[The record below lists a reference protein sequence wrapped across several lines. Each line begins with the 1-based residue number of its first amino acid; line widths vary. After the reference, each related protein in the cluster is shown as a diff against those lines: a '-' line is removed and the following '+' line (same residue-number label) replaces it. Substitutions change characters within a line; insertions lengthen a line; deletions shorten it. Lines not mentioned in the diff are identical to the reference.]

1 MQHQICEAHIDAL
14 QEIINIGIGRAAGM
28 LNQMLKLEIYLG
40 IPAVQVLSRKDL
52 QKELKL
58 RFHEKTFASV
68 RLNFTGSFSG
78 KANLIFPAESAS
90 TLVSILTGEE
100 LGSPDLDSVRIGT
113 LSEVGNIVINGIMGS
128 ISNILNQHLHY
139 ALPIYSEDSIEH
151 ILSLNNS
158 SDQTVFLIAQARFDI
173 EILEILGNIVLI
185 FEVDSFD
192 ALIEII
198 NQELLQLE
206 YQCELIS

>member
-1 MQHQICEAHIDAL
+1 MQDQISSAHIDAL
-14 QEIINIGIGRAAGM
+14 QELINIGIGRAANM
-28 LNQMLKLEIYLG
+28 LNQMVQSQIILG
-40 IPAVQVLSRKDL
+40 IPVIRVLSLKNL

-58 RFHEKTFASV
+58 RFNEKTFASV
-68 RLNFTGSFSG
+68 RLSFTGSFSG

-139 ALPIYSEDSIEH
+139 GLPLYSEDSIEH

-158 SDQTVFLIAQARFDI
+158 SEQTVFLLAQARFDI
-173 EILEILGNIVLI
+173 EMLEIMGDIVLI
-185 FEVDSFD
+185 FEMDAFD

-206 YQCELIS
+206 SYA

>member
-1 MQHQICEAHIDAL
+1 MQDQISSAHIDAL
-14 QEIINIGIGRAAGM
+14 QELINIGIGRAANM
-28 LNQMLKLEIYLG
+28 LNQMVQSQIILG
-40 IPAVQVLSRKDL
+40 IPVIRVLSLKDL

-58 RFHEKTFASV
+58 RFNENAFASV
-68 RLNFTGSFSG
+68 RLSFTGSFSG
-78 KANLIFPAESAS
+78 KANLIFPTESAS

-139 ALPIYSEDSIEH
+139 GLPLYLEDSIEH
-151 ILSLNNS
+151 ILSLNNT
-158 SDQTVFLIAQARFDI
+158 SDKTVFLLAQARFDI
-173 EILEILGNIVLI
+173 EMLEIMGDIVLI
-185 FEVDSFD
+185 FEMDAFD

-198 NQELLQLE
+198 NQELLKLE
-206 YQCELIS
+206 SYA